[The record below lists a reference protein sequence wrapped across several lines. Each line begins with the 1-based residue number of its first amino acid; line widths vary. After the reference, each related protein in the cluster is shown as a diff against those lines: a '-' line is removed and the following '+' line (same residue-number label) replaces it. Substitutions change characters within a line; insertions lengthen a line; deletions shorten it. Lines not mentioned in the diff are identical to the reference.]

1 MISICDAMKKLF
13 TAFLFLSVFFAAL
26 AGEKPRVYLQTYL
39 VSAYLW
45 RGQRNAGVSL
55 QPVAGIKWQ
64 GLHFYAW
71 GNVQLCPPSGEPV
84 KHEIDFFLKYTI
96 RNFTVGLKDVYV
108 NTRGTGFFSFG
119 SIPHAANGLDVLLAY
134 DCKYASLEWTTTIAG
149 YDGYNHSGKRSY
161 GSYLIVSAPFSF
173 AWFDWTAQVGIVPYY
188 CSRYS
193 DDASSGFHVNM
204 CALKMAHTFS
214 FKSDISLTPYAQMMV
229 NPSSRKAF
237 FQIGARF
244 LFSPGQK

>member
-1 MISICDAMKKLF
+1 MKKLF

-26 AGEKPRVYLQTYL
+26 AGEKPRVYLQTDL

-96 RNFTVGLKDVYV
+96 RL
-108 NTRGTGFFSFG
+108 
-119 SIPHAANGLDVLLAY
+119 
-134 DCKYASLEWTTTIAG
+134 SLI
-149 YDGYNHSGKRSY
+149 H
-161 GSYLIVSAPFSF
+161 I
-173 AWFDWTAQVGIVPYY
+173 
-188 CSRYS
+188 
-193 DDASSGFHVNM
+193 
-204 CALKMAHTFS
+204 
-214 FKSDISLTPYAQMMV
+214 
-229 NPSSRKAF
+229 
-237 FQIGARF
+237 
-244 LFSPGQK
+244 